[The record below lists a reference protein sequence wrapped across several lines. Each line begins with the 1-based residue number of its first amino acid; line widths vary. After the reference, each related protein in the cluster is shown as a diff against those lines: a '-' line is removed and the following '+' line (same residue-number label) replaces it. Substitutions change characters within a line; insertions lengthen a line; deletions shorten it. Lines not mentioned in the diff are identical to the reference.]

1 MSEFMK
7 FKTELEDGVLEFEV
21 LQPKYLQE
29 YTDERLAFLQEQGQF
44 FELVEEDLDRQIEEL
59 NGKID
64 CLTNKADGYDY
75 AMAICSGAIAGLVD
89 IFFVGEFDFKGAKAS
104 VDEAFEKFVHNRAKD
119 IKIDEAIEK
128 AKENY
133 AKKGEKLTKEKIA
146 EIKAGIEKNFKDNP
160 NLASSIKTLEEKY
173 KIPSDSIWNGKGLG
187 ISAKTHH
194 LDDLAHHPSI
204 IGLAASI
211 LTQFTK
217 KGYFEGEEGGLPFT
231 IDIENKE
238 LIGKDL
244 RAKLVCGVI
253 NWIGHLISDM
263 AGSSSSARKGNP
275 GMGLPGPFVTTLKE
289 LGMLPI
295 FKKMHFSEI
304 ANHLFT
310 DDNAIFGQFRLD
322 LRSELAIGKELTKQ
336 AIPVFIDEVLVR
348 TGFFVRHF
356 LEHAKTAQSLT
367 DIPWKEILPAGNRT
381 IARMVT
387 ISLGTMEVIDITDA
401 AIRGAIE
408 ADKAG
413 AVGAEA
419 GAVGGPYGAAAG
431 AATAST
437 VAFWKTFALRVNY
450 VGVGS
455 FAVAGFI
462 DTSMGI
468 KRQQFLSERIAMYD
482 KKLAVSNAKV
492 CFKEAEMW
500 ISAEQAGIT
509 IEEAYS
515 YIEKAEKEINDAVAN
530 IIANLDKIGEHID
543 AAEEKNPGLKES
555 MLDTLKWGI

>member
-1 MSEFMK
+1 MNEFLK
-7 FKTELEDGVLEFEV
+7 YKTDLEDGTLEFEIY
-21 LQPKYLQE
+21 QPQYLQE
-29 YTDERLAFLQEQGQF
+29 YTDERLQFLHEQGEF
-44 FELVEEDLDRQIEEL
+44 FELVEKDLDKQIEEL

-64 CLTNKADGYDY
+64 NLTNKADGYDY
-75 AMAICSGAIAGLVD
+75 AWAICSGLVAGLVD
-89 IFFVGEFDFKGAKAS
+89 IFFVGQFDFEGAKQS
-104 VDEAFEKFVHNRAKD
+104 VDKAFEKFVNERAKD
-119 IKIDEAIEK
+119 IKIDEAIQK

-133 AKKGEKLTKEKIA
+133 NKKGEVLTKEKIA

-173 KIPSDSIWNGKGLG
+173 KIPSDNLWNGKDLK
-187 ISAKTHH
+187 ISAKSHH

-217 KGYFEGEEGGLPFT
+217 QGYFENKEGIPFV

-253 NWIGHLISDM
+253 NWVGHLISDM

-289 LGMLPI
+289 LSMLPI
-295 FKKMHFSEI
+295 FKKMNLAEI

-310 DDNAIFGQFRLD
+310 DDDAILGQFRLD
-322 LRSELAIGKELTKQ
+322 MRSELAIGKELLKQ
-336 AIPVFIDEVLVR
+336 ATPVFVDEVLVR
-348 TGFFVRHF
+348 TGFFLRH
-356 LEHAKTAQSLT
+356 LIEHARTAERLS
-367 DIPWKEILPAGNRT
+367 DIPWKEVLPIGNRT

-387 ISLGTMEVIDITDA
+387 ISLGTMEVVDITDA
-401 AIRGAIE
+401 AIRGVIE
-408 ADKAG
+408 AEKAG
-413 AVGAEA
+413 AEGAGV

-431 AATAST
+431 AASAST

-455 FAVAGFI
+455 LAVAGFV

-468 KRQQFLSERIAMYD
+468 QRERLLSKRIAMYD
-482 KKLAVSNAKV
+482 QKLAVSNAKV
-492 CFKEAEMW
+492 SFKEAEMW
-500 ISAEQAGIT
+500 ISAEKAAESIG
-509 IEEAYS
+509 EAYQ
-515 YIEKAEKEINDAVAN
+515 YIEIAEKEINDAVAN
-530 IIANLDKIGEHID
+530 IIANLDKISEHLD

-555 MLDTLKWGI
+555 MLNTLKWGI